1 MLGRH
6 DVATRIQG
14 EACILKVTAL
24 AVLIFTVGLVGGG
37 DGAKPVGEIQQR
49 THIPCAGAIR
59 VGHNVLP
66 TWWLLAIDGA
76 AARLAGGALQ
86 DLCEE
91 GQVDDAAFTWTQ
103 YHPSPGR
110 VEAVAGTDILAA
122 SSSSVGVL
130 QAQYRYISSSVVGA
144 IICAEGTPWLCDWAL
159 ATVQCESGG
168 NPTAWAT
175 EIVEVFIDGVWVWV
189 RYYFHGLWQIASTSP
204 DPGPLADPV
213 YNTERA
219 VWKYINEGTGA
230 WPGCP

>member
-1 MLGRH
+1 MGVRET
-6 DVATRIQG
+6 DIRDYPKEVTRLI
-14 EACILKVTAL
+14 KAL
-24 AVLIFTVGLVGGG
+24 ALAALVLMVGIGGGIGLDDGLDKDVGGSFYLDDAG
-37 DGAKPVGEIQQR
+37 VRTVRQR
-49 THIPCAGAIR
+49 AS
-59 VGHNVLP
+59 L
-66 TWWLLAIDGA
+66 DA
-76 AARLAGGALQ
+76 AAL
-86 DLCEE
+86 
-91 GQVDDAAFTWTQ
+91 TWAS
-103 YHPSPGR
+103 YPMRPGR

-144 IICAEGTPWLCDWAL
+144 IICAEGTPWPCDWAL

-175 EIVEVFIDGVWVWV
+175 EIVEVFIDGAWVWV
-189 RYYFHGLWQIASTSP
+189 QYYFHGWFQIASTSP

-219 VWKYINEGTGA
+219 VWKYINEGPAHA